1 MAKMKKAVKMADIAE
16 KLSVSTVT
24 VSKALSGQKGVS
36 EEMRKKIQ
44 NLAEEMGY
52 KAPASLKEKKPK
64 RGYNIGIL
72 ISGRYL
78 ANYDAFY
85 WKMYQE
91 VAGEAIKKECFTLFE
106 ILSEEME
113 ESKHMSRLL
122 EEKKVDGLIV
132 IGKPGYGYA
141 EYLRKNTSL
150 PLVFLD
156 FYEPDAGV
164 DCFISDGF
172 YGTYILTNY
181 LIAKGHRDI
190 AYVGTLFVT
199 ESITDRYM
207 GYVRSLI
214 EHGIE
219 VKPEYLIKDRDLE
232 SGLRDNYIEFEF
244 PEKMPTAF
252 VCNCD
257 FIASLLVKGLQEKGL
272 RVPEDI
278 SVVGYDN
285 YLYPGLSDVEITTYD
300 VDIKEMAKGAID
312 TLLKKLDGEIYKKGI
327 HIVEGHMVEKA
338 SVAERKSI

>member
-1 MAKMKKAVKMADIAE
+1 MAKIKKAVKMADIAE

-36 EEMRKKIQ
+36 EEMREKIQ
-44 NLAEEMGY
+44 KLAEEMGY

-64 RGYNIGIL
+64 RGYSIGIL

-113 ESKHMSRLL
+113 ESQSMSRLL

-132 IGKPGYGYA
+132 IGKPGHHYA
-141 EYLRKNTSL
+141 EYLRKHTSK

-156 FYEPDAGV
+156 FYEPDASV

-181 LIAKGHRDI
+181 LIERGHREI
-190 AYVGTLFVT
+190 AYVGTLFAT

-207 GYVRSLI
+207 GYYKSLL

-219 VKPEYLIKDRDLE
+219 IKPEYLIKDRDLVHGRQE
-232 SGLRDNYIEFEF
+232 DYMGSAF
-244 PEKMPTAF
+244 PEKIPTAY

-257 FIASLLVKGLQEKGL
+257 YIASLVIKVLKARGL
-272 RVPEDI
+272 RVPEDV

-285 YLYPGLSDVEITTYD
+285 YLYPGLCDVEITTYD
-300 VDIKEMAKGAID
+300 VDIRAMARGAIE
-312 TLLKKLDGEIYKKGI
+312 TLLKKLDGENYKKGI
-327 HIVEGHMVEKA
+327 HIVEGHMIEKK
-338 SVAERKSI
+338 SVAERKNV